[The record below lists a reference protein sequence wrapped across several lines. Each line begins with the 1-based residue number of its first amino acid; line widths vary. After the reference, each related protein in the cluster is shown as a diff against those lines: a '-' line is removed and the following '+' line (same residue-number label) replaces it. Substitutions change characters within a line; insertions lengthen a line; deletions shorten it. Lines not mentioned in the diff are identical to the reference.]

1 MVNFVLQIRVFKRGD
16 GSIVPV
22 PHVGH
27 GVRAPTESNV
37 GGWGGWQFTFSS
49 LVGRIYIYI
58 YIYNSDWLYIY
69 IYIYIYI
76 YLYGVLSAI
85 CSREILNT

>member
-1 MVNFVLQIRVFKRGD
+1 MVNFVLQIRVFTRGD

-37 GGWGGWQFTFSS
+37 GGWRGWQFTFSS
-49 LVGRIYIYI
+49 LVGRSGIWRFIR
-58 YIYNSDWLYIY
+58 
-69 IYIYIYI
+69 
-76 YLYGVLSAI
+76 GVDTGVMDNWSVQ
-85 CSREILNT
+85 RV

>member
-1 MVNFVLQIRVFKRGD
+1 MVNFVLQIRVFTRGD

-37 GGWGGWQFTFSS
+37 GGWGGVAVHFQLFGWTK
-49 LVGRIYIYI
+49 R
-58 YIYNSDWLYIY
+58 DM
-69 IYIYIYI
+69 
-76 YLYGVLSAI
+76 
-85 CSREILNT
+85 EIHPRG

>member
-1 MVNFVLQIRVFKRGD
+1 MVNFVLQIRVFTRGD

-49 LVGRIYIYI
+49 LVGRSGIWRFIR
-58 YIYNSDWLYIY
+58 
-69 IYIYIYI
+69 
-76 YLYGVLSAI
+76 GVDTGVMDNWSVQ
-85 CSREILNT
+85 RV